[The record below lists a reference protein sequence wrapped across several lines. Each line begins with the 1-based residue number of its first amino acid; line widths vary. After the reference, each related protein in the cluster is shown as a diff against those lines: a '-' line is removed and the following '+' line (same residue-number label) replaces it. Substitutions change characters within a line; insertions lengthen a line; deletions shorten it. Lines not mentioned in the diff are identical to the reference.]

1 MLKDEQMNCDNMNH
15 QGFDGL
21 HEECG
26 VFGVW
31 GVPNAVEVTYYGL
44 HSLQHRGQEGC
55 GIVTVNEE
63 EQLRRVKGLGLVTEV
78 FNNDN
83 LSTLKGDMAIGHVR
97 YSTAGGGGIENVQPF
112 MFRHNSGDFALAHN
126 GNLVNSDQLRRYLED
141 RGSLFQSTSDSE
153 ILAHLI
159 KKNPNERKMPRIYP
173 IMEAL
178 NMIEG
183 AFAFV
188 VMTQRRIY
196 ACRDKYGLRPLSL
209 GKLGDGYVVSS
220 ETCAFSTIGAEFI
233 RDIEPGEIVT
243 IDHHG
248 IRSRR
253 YSEYQRHAMCAME
266 YIYFARPD
274 SDIESMNVHTFR
286 KESGKLLFKE
296 SPADADI
303 VVGVPDSSLS
313 AAMGYAEASG
323 LPYEMGL
330 IKNKY
335 IGRTFIQPSQ
345 EMRDKG
351 VKMKLS
357 PVMSI
362 VSGKRV
368 VLIDDSIVRG
378 TTSLRIVRMLREA
391 GAAEVHVRIA
401 SPMIKFPC
409 FYGVDIS
416 TYDELLC
423 ARRTLEEARQ
433 KIEADSLA
441 FLSESALYEAG
452 KRSDLCLAC
461 FSGVYPTALYSSLE
475 DANKDGKF

>member
-31 GVPNAVEVTYYGL
+31 GVPNAAEVTYYGL

-188 VMTQRRIY
+188 VMTQKRIY

-357 PVMSI
+357 PVLSI

-391 GAAEVHVRIA
+391 GATEVHVRIA

-423 ARRTLEEARQ
+423 ARRTLEKARQ

>member
-1 MLKDEQMNCDNMNH
+1 MNH

-31 GVPNAVEVTYYGL
+31 GVPNAAEVTYYGL

-141 RGSLFQSTSDSE
+141 RGSLFQSTSVSE

-188 VMTQRRIY
+188 VMTQKRIY

-357 PVMSI
+357 PVLSI

-391 GAAEVHVRIA
+391 GATEVHVRIA

>member
-391 GAAEVHVRIA
+391 GATEVHVRIA

>member
-1 MLKDEQMNCDNMNH
+1 MNH

-31 GVPNAVEVTYYGL
+31 GVPNAAEVTYYGL

-188 VMTQRRIY
+188 VMTQKRIY

-266 YIYFARPD
+266 CIYFARPD

-357 PVMSI
+357 PVLSI

-391 GAAEVHVRIA
+391 GATEVHVRIA